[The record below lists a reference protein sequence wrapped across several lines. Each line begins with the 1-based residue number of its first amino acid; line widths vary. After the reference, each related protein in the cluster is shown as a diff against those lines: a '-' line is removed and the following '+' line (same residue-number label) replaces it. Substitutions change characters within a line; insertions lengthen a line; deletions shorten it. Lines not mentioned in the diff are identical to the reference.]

1 MTFRVK
7 RGSHSE
13 IADENYQ
20 SKRMKEMQTG
30 CEKESEIFAKKQ
42 SFTRLARYDLKLKI
56 LLMENTRNRYFI
68 SSI

>member
-1 MTFRVK
+1 
-7 RGSHSE
+7 
-13 IADENYQ
+13 
-20 SKRMKEMQTG
+20 MQTG
-30 CEKESEIFAKKQ
+30 CEKETEIFAKKQ